1 LRTTGLEIDSARNN
15 IHPSNKHKPDV
26 ANKNTRKLT
35 CKYGQ
40 PGCVKV
46 AWKHMSLLSLKLSG
60 ALVNATALT
69 LLLESCAKKSDS
81 VATF

>member
-1 LRTTGLEIDSARNN
+1 
-15 IHPSNKHKPDV
+15 
-26 ANKNTRKLT
+26 
-35 CKYGQ
+35 
-40 PGCVKV
+40 
-46 AWKHMSLLSLKLSG
+46 MSLLSLKLSG